1 MDELVVYQKTV
12 ELAPLEDVAKFMLIA
27 PEKAKAQAAEIRAM
41 RNLGVA
47 QEVLA
52 QKEEEQRMLNELIL
66 DAGSRIGE
74 LTREIPK
81 SVGGRPL
88 KETCAN
94 GATSFEQKPKTKE
107 QIGAELGFT
116 RHDMSRFEKLADNKD
131 LIEEEKVSAREENRM
146 PTRTNVLAKARE
158 RDKGT
163 KTRKNNGQYLVP
175 GGFSQEER
183 KSREQIAN
191 ACRTL
196 YDKNTASQFDLD
208 SLLKMI
214 EVNGTKSCSVL
225 KQLLEQ
231 WKHLFESDDE
241 KKVIEEAINNYY
253 WRNIVALKGE
263 FNL

>member
-1 MDELVVYQKTV
+1 MDELVVYKKTV
-12 ELAPLEDVAKFMLIA
+12 ELAPLEDVAKFILIA
-27 PEKAKAQAAEIRAM
+27 PERAKAMAAEIRALKNVNM
-41 RNLGVA
+41 A

-66 DAGSRIGE
+66 DAGARIGE
-74 LTREIPK
+74 LTKEIPK
-81 SVGGRPL
+81 ATGGQPYQ
-88 KETCAN
+88 KNSTCDS
-94 GATSFEQKPKTKE
+94 GATSRPKTKE

-131 LIEEEKVSAREENRM
+131 LIEEEKVAAREENRM

-163 KTRKNNGQYLVP
+163 KPRKNNAQYLVP

-196 YDKNTASQFDLD
+196 YDKNTAAQFDLD

-231 WKHLFESDDE
+231 WKHLFESDEE